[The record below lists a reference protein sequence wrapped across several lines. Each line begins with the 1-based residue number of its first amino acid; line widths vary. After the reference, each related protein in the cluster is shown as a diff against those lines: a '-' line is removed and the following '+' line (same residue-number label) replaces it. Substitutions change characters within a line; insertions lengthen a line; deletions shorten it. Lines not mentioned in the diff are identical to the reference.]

1 MAKIVFLHGKESVRG
16 GTKPKFLGGAGHD
29 VVEPESLHGSF
40 DEAVA
45 SAQATIDEFEP
56 DVIVGSSRG
65 GALAMA
71 VNSRGARLVLIA
83 PAWRMF
89 GVAPSVPA
97 GTTVL
102 HCEDDD
108 IVPIGDS
115 LELAAAG
122 ADIETCGTSHRMSDI
137 GALDALAIAAG
148 S

>member
-1 MAKIVFLHGKESVRG
+1 MAKIVFLHGKESTRG
-16 GTKPKFLGGAGHD
+16 GTKPKFLSGAGHD
-29 VVEPESLHGSF
+29 VIEPESLKGSF
-40 DEAVA
+40 ADAMA
-45 SAQATIDEFEP
+45 SAQAAVDEFKP
-56 DVIVGSSRG
+56 DIIVGSSRG

-71 VNSRGARLVLIA
+71 INPRGARLVLVA

-122 ADIETCGTSHRMSDI
+122 ADLETCGKSHRMSDI

-148 S
+148 